1 MKKVKKTTIWDRIRN
16 AARALRC
23 KPADSIEI
31 GMVIKRCDQCKRGD
45 CDSCVYKGEFERLM
59 ELPNCNDCALNAS
72 SYSCNYRP
80 RIGENVRIN
89 CPMWKPKEEVPEE

>member
-16 AARALRC
+16 ASRALRG

-45 CDSCVYKGEFERLM
+45 CDSCIYKGEFEKLM

-72 SYSCNYRP
+72 RYSYSYCP

-89 CPMWKPKEEVPEE
+89 CPLWKPKEEGPKK